1 MVFTLDEIKA
11 TCSGIAAAVPGAING
26 FGLLQAVQHF
36 GLTGKTVTFNF
47 LHFTIQEFLAAYHM
61 TYLSPSDELK
71 ILKEKF
77 WSDIHSN
84 MFAMYITLTKR
95 QRPSFKQFIKP
106 SLGQKIKG
114 FFTHREFTIL
124 QGVERVILV
133 GLLHPRPWYSHTALK
148 IKKPA

>member
-1 MVFTLDEIKA
+1 MALVSCRQYSILA
-11 TCSGIAAAVPGAING
+11 
-26 FGLLQAVQHF
+26 LLH
-36 GLTGKTVTFNF
+36 GKTVTFNF
-47 LHFTIQEFLAAYHM
+47 LHFTIHEFLAAYHM

-84 MFAMYITLTKR
+84 MFAMHITLTKG

-114 FFTHREFTIL
+114 FLTHREFTNRFL
-124 QGVERVILV
+124 GNVFKS
-133 GLLHPRPWYSHTALK
+133 LHLFRCFYEAGDKEVCRSIENAEIFNHRM
-148 IKKPA
+148 IKPITE